1 MFNQFVHFVL
11 TQRFMVLLATAIM
24 MVLGVLAWR
33 ALPIDAFPDVTN
45 VQVMVLTEAP
55 GLPPVE
61 VEQRITFPIENALQG
76 LPYVSEVRSVSKASL
91 SQVIVVFNDGT
102 DIYFCRQL
110 VSQRLQAAKE
120 NLPSWASPEMG
131 PISTGLGEIYQYTL
145 EGSGNTSAME
155 LRTLQ
160 DWFVAPQL
168 RALVGVNEVNSF
180 GGYVKQYHVLVNPQS
195 LLKYGLQLCQVS
207 EVLEKNN
214 SNAGGGFITEGWEQ
228 AYVRT
233 DSMLSSIQDIEEI
246 ALKAKDGTPVLIRD
260 IAKVEIGAQPRQG
273 AVSRDGKGE
282 SVAGI
287 VIMLRGEN
295 SKMVV
300 DRVKKTIPAIQA
312 SLPEGVRISPFY
324 DRTSL
329 IEACISTISNA
340 LLQGS
345 VLVIAILFILL
356 GNLRLALISAMAVP
370 ISAVVAVLIMG
381 WQNVSA
387 NLMSLG
393 GLAISLGMVVDAAI
407 VVSENVMRHLT
418 QRTETPRTVVIREA
432 VMEVARPVLF
442 AALIVIVVFAPLL
455 TLEGMEGKMYRPLAL
470 TMCFAMVGS
479 LIAALVVVPPLCH
492 VLLKGGVI
500 KERKSL
506 MLVLQN
512 IYLWILNGAIRYAG
526 ITIAV
531 SIVLFFSVICLIP
544 RIGTEFLPT
553 LNEGAIAVNVVRLP
567 SASLEGSVAVG
578 TLIENRLKKYPEVSS
593 VVTKTGRAEIS
604 EDPMG
609 PEQNDVMIMLHPEH
623 DWTTGRNKATLTSAI
638 EADFAS
644 IPGIRP
650 SFSQPI
656 ALRVNELISG
666 VKSDLAIKIFG
677 SDLDFL
683 KTMADQVASV
693 LMGIEGASD
702 IKVEQ
707 VSGSRQIVIIPDRS
721 TLSRYH
727 INTAEL
733 NELVE
738 TAIGGKIATTV
749 IEGQMRFAV
758 VTRFPEEFRN
768 SLKALNQLL
777 VPTPTG
783 ATLPLSQLATIKE
796 VEAPAQISRENATR
810 RVVVEC
816 NIKNRDMGSFV
827 SDVKIKLAEVEKK
840 FPTGTYLRFGGQF
853 ENQERAMARL
863 SIVVPVSIGL
873 IFLMLFF
880 ALGSLRGALLVLAN
894 LPFALVGGI
903 ITMLVLD
910 IRLSVSTTVGFI
922 ALFGTAVGNGTVL
935 VSFLIELSK
944 EGLAPLEA
952 VKKACMLRFRPLM
965 MTTLTTLL
973 GFLPMVYATGS
984 GSELQRPLALVVL
997 GGMVSAFIL
1006 TMVVLPVLYCQLEN
1020 RWPTNGA
1027 KQ

>member
-1 MFNQFVHFVL
+1 MFNHFIHFVI
-11 TQRFMVLLATAIM
+11 TQRLLVLISTAIM

-76 LPYVSEVRSVSKASL
+76 LPYVSEVRSLSKAGL

-110 VSQRLQAAKE
+110 VSQRLQSAKE
-120 NLPSWASPEMG
+120 NLPSWALPEMG

-145 EGSGNTSAME
+145 EGSGNTSAMD

-168 RALVGVNEVNSF
+168 RALAGVNEVNSF
-180 GGYVKQYHVLVNPQS
+180 GGYVKQFHVLVDPQS
-195 LLKYGLQLCQVS
+195 LRKYGLQLCQVS
-207 EVLEKNN
+207 EALENN
-214 SNAGGGFITEGWEQ
+214 NGNAGGGFITEGWEQ

-233 DSMLSSIQDIEEI
+233 DSMLSSIKDIEEI

-273 AVSRDGKGE
+273 AVSRDGNGE
-282 SVAGI
+282 SVAGM

-295 SKMVV
+295 SKIVV

-418 QRTETPRTVVIREA
+418 HRTDTPRTAVIREA

-512 IYLWILNGAIRYAG
+512 IYLWILNGAIRYSG
-526 ITIAV
+526 ITITV
-531 SIVLFFSVICLIP
+531 SIVLFCSAICLIP

-578 TLIENRLKKYPEVSS
+578 TLIEKRLKKYPEVSA

-609 PEQNDVMIMLHPEH
+609 PEQNDFIIMLHPENQ
-623 DWTTGRNKATLTSAI
+623 WTTGRTKATLTSAI

-677 SDLDFL
+677 TDLDLL
-683 KTMADQVASV
+683 KTLADQVASV

-707 VSGSRQIVIIPDRS
+707 VSGSRQIVIVPDRS
-721 TLSRYH
+721 MLSRHH

-738 TAIGGKIATTV
+738 TAIGGKIATTL

-758 VTRFPEEFRN
+758 VTRFPEEYRN
-768 SLKALNQLL
+768 SLQALNQLL

-783 ATLPLSQLATIKE
+783 ANLPLSQLATIKE

-903 ITMLVLD
+903 ITMLILD

-935 VSFLIELSK
+935 VSFLIELTK

-984 GSELQRPLALVVL
+984 GSELQRPLAVVVL

-1006 TMVVLPVLYCQLEN
+1006 TMLVLPVLYCQLEK
-1020 RWPTNGA
+1020 RWPT
-1027 KQ
+1027 KLE